1 MVQYSYSYCCTNDC
15 YITTSDQLHRLHSI
29 KQHDIWRTGS
39 YLTVYFNAVSRRLP
53 AASEENN
60 ENLIT
65 IAEILGR
72 NSYKNVLNNENHLLA
87 QCHGRCYVIDTNDV
101 ISLPTVNILNLFSLC
116 SCSGGTS
123 CHEHNLNQHRV
134 QGRASSETHTSC
146 L

>member
-1 MVQYSYSYCCTNDC
+1 MQYHAVCQQRLKK
-15 YITTSDQLHRLHSI
+15 TT
-29 KQHDIWRTGS
+29 K
-39 YLTVYFNAVSRRLP
+39 
-53 AASEENN
+53 
-60 ENLIT
+60 NLIM

-72 NSYKNVLNNENHLLA
+72 NCYKNVLNIENHLLA
-87 QCHGRCYVIDTNDV
+87 QCHGPCYVIYTNDV